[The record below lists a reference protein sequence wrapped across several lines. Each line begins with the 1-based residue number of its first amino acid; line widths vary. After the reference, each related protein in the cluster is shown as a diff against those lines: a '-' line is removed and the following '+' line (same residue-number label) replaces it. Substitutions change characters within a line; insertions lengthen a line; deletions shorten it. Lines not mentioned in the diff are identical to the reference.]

1 MNSETTQPN
10 SIVGLLHTLRDETM
24 TLLRQEVALA
34 KAELTE
40 NVTRAGKHA
49 ASMAVGGFVAYA
61 GVIVLLIGIGHL
73 LAAGL
78 TRAGLDPDISQWLA
92 PTIVGLAV
100 ALIGWGMVSKAKRAL
115 ATDQLAPRQTIE
127 SLKTNKQWAQA
138 KLEHSHESST

>member
-10 SIVGLLHTLRDETM
+10 SIVGLLQTLRDETT

-34 KAELTE
+34 KAEVSE
-40 NVTRAGKHA
+40 NIMKTGRHA
-49 ASMAVGGFVAYA
+49 ASIAIGGFVAYA

-78 TRAGLDPDISQWLA
+78 IRAGLDPEISQWLA
-92 PTIVGLAV
+92 PSIVGLAV
-100 ALIGWGMVSKAKRAL
+100 ALIGWGMVAKAKHAL
-115 ATDQLAPRQTIE
+115 SSDKLTPRQTIE

-138 KLEHSHESST
+138 KLEHSHESTT